1 MFRQERNRHHR
12 GIQLKVHFTLKI
24 LIQLRIFQVPE
35 ETCNLEPQ
43 KSCKHVTKLVP
54 LLKPREECVDIPKE
68 VCVRAKVNPR
78 KTKRP
83 IIKKWC
89 YSPERSDEIDL
100 DNNDN
105 TDTDDAENDT
115 TLKPLEE
122 DNDDAEETSAAPVR
136 RG

>member
-1 MFRQERNRHHR
+1 MR
-12 GIQLKVHFTLKI
+12 KSP
-24 LIQLRIFQVPE
+24 VPQCRTTI
-35 ETCNLEPQ
+35 ETVIYDDPVEDCSLN
-43 KSCKHVTKLVP
+43 
-54 LLKPREECVDIPKE
+54 PKE
-68 VCVRAKVNPR
+68 DCIRAKVNPR

>member
-1 MFRQERNRHHR
+1 
-12 GIQLKVHFTLKI
+12 
-24 LIQLRIFQVPE
+24 
-35 ETCNLEPQ
+35 
-43 KSCKHVTKLVP
+43 
-54 LLKPREECVDIPKE
+54 VDIPKE